1 MLKQIKTLGIALVM
15 GTMLVGC
22 DSEVENIEIEDT
34 NPVKQE
40 QQVEEK
46 VEKQEPIKEK
56 KEEKIDKETYLNNLE
71 NSGKQVAVILM
82 EQFGIDELNEQ
93 HIFDNIKG
101 TEEVNE
107 YTFKD
112 DINACRLA
120 IIKGLIE
127 GGNVN
132 IKPEE
137 MLAIYNYMIENDLYN
152 VSDYYKIMKN
162 NEEEKEQPKEVKN
175 ENIYDVKVLDMIR
188 DTNVRYEYLSNKEI
202 KTIEKLMPE
211 FIELGKEHAEI
222 FNNEKG
228 EEYKYFKYD
237 EVYAL
242 AKTYENEFEH
252 DYTFTYLFA
261 AYRLAFTDYKD
272 ITEDL
277 TECFGH
283 AGKGACDQMMIT
295 DKYTEILRGYP
306 SEVNCGCCGYEGEYI
321 KDHSIT
327 AEEVYEV
334 LDKDLNN
341 GYEVVEETENE
352 IVVKSN
358 GMFENV
364 YKINLN
370 NRHVN

>member
-46 VEKQEPIKEK
+46 VEKQEPTKEK

-112 DINACRLA
+112 DVNACRLA
-120 IIKGLIE
+120 IMRGLIE

-137 MLAIYNYMIENDLYN
+137 MLEIYNYMIENDLYN
-152 VSDYYKIMKN
+152 VGDYYKIMKN

-175 ENIYDVKVLDMIR
+175 ENIYDVKVLDMIK

-261 AYRLAFTDYKD
+261 AYRLAFTEYKNT
-272 ITEDL
+272 TEEIA
-277 TECFGH
+277 TCYTCRQQRFV
-283 AGKGACDQMMIT
+283 T
-295 DKYTEILRGYP
+295 DKYADILRGYP
-306 SEVNCGCCGYEGEYI
+306 ERNCGCAYEGEYI
-321 KDHSIT
+321 KEHNMTI
-327 AEEVYEV
+327 EEVYKM
-334 LDKDLNN
+334 LDENLIH
-341 GYEVVEETENE
+341 GYEVLEETGNE

-358 GMFENV
+358 GMFEDV
-364 YKINLN
+364 FKINLN